1 MSSTT
6 EAGKAGIPG
15 VHLTGDQIIQE
26 TTLQYLK
33 ALQDEW
39 GIPGVSLAIVRM
51 NEDKQWDKQTIGM
64 GRKDVD
70 GDRLWFWFCQTLF
83 SIASNSKLFTAIST
97 GLVLS
102 ESNSSWDTPVQKV
115 IPLFQLMDKEAEE
128 RATFI
133 ELLSHQTGLPRH
145 GLSYE

>member
-39 GIPGVSLAIVRM
+39 GILGVSLAIVRM

-70 GDRLWFWFCQTLF
+70 GDRVTEQ
-83 SIASNSKLFTAIST
+83 ASCLILCST
-97 GLVLS
+97 
-102 ESNSSWDTPVQKV
+102 
-115 IPLFQLMDKEAEE
+115 PLFYLCYQV
-128 RATFI
+128 RTV
-133 ELLSHQTGLPRH
+133 GN
-145 GLSYE
+145 

>member
-70 GDRLWFWFCQTLF
+70 GDQVTEQASCLILCSMSLFYLCCQVRTEG
-83 SIASNSKLFTAIST
+83 N
-97 GLVLS
+97 
-102 ESNSSWDTPVQKV
+102 
-115 IPLFQLMDKEAEE
+115 
-128 RATFI
+128 
-133 ELLSHQTGLPRH
+133 
-145 GLSYE
+145 

>member
-1 MSSTT
+1 MCPLSQVARSYLFSSKIPDSTVPSMSSTT

-39 GIPGVSLAIVRM
+39 DIPGVSLAIVRM
-51 NEDKQWDKQTIGM
+51 NQDKQWDKQTIGM

-70 GDRLWFWFCQTLF
+70 GDRVTEQ
-83 SIASNSKLFTAIST
+83 ASCLILCST
-97 GLVLS
+97 
-102 ESNSSWDTPVQKV
+102 
-115 IPLFQLMDKEAEE
+115 PLFYLGYQV
-128 RATFI
+128 RTV
-133 ELLSHQTGLPRH
+133 GN
-145 GLSYE
+145 

>member
-1 MSSTT
+1 MCPLSQVARSYLFSSKIPDSTVPSMSSTT

-39 GIPGVSLAIVRM
+39 GIPGVSLAIVKM

-70 GDRLWFWFCQTLF
+70 GDRVTEQ
-83 SIASNSKLFTAIST
+83 ASCLILCAT
-97 GLVLS
+97 
-102 ESNSSWDTPVQKV
+102 
-115 IPLFQLMDKEAEE
+115 PLFHLCCQV
-128 RATFI
+128 RTV
-133 ELLSHQTGLPRH
+133 GN
-145 GLSYE
+145 

>member
-1 MSSTT
+1 MCPLSQVARSYLFSSKIPDSTVPSMSSTT

-39 GIPGVSLAIVRM
+39 GIPGVSLAIVKM

-70 GDRLWFWFCQTLF
+70 GDRVTEQ
-83 SIASNSKLFTAIST
+83 ASCLILCST
-97 GLVLS
+97 
-102 ESNSSWDTPVQKV
+102 
-115 IPLFQLMDKEAEE
+115 PLFYLGYQV
-128 RATFI
+128 RTV
-133 ELLSHQTGLPRH
+133 GN
-145 GLSYE
+145 